1 MTVEE
6 LTDEISAIEA
16 IYPES
21 VTNLGPQLYTF
32 KIPNHESVSI
42 QLNFPLTYP
51 EEIPQLLQIIVEK
64 TTQSSSFTDI
74 AYLENT
80 LMKYCKSV
88 LCRNKLYCLNY

>member
-64 TTQSSSFTDI
+64 TTHQ
-74 AYLENT
+74 
-80 LMKYCKSV
+80 LM
-88 LCRNKLYCLNY
+88 RNNPNKLHQLSSMMMCIKN

>member
-32 KIPNHESVSI
+32 KIPNYESVSI
-42 QLNFPLTYP
+42 N
-51 EEIPQLLQIIVEK
+51 
-64 TTQSSSFTDI
+64 
-74 AYLENT
+74 
-80 LMKYCKSV
+80 
-88 LCRNKLYCLNY
+88 

>member
-42 QLNFPLTYP
+42 N
-51 EEIPQLLQIIVEK
+51 
-64 TTQSSSFTDI
+64 
-74 AYLENT
+74 
-80 LMKYCKSV
+80 
-88 LCRNKLYCLNY
+88 